1 MIAMAPN
8 NLNELYQSLSL
19 MTKTSKI
26 IGGGTDLVLSMRLG
40 KTEPDHLLYMGNVK
54 ESHGI
59 ELHDDVLSIGSSV
72 TITEIAES
80 PVILQNFAAL
90 HEGASDI
97 GSAQIRNKAT
107 IGGNIANASPAGDL
121 IPVLCLLGAHAHI
134 ADSNGSTKIIDI
146 DQLFIGAGKT
156 ILQPDQAIYKFD
168 LPITQQ
174 ISHFI
179 KLGFR
184 KKVTIARIGFA
195 LALDLSENKEIIDA
209 NMIVSAIA
217 EKPISFK
224 HITPM
229 ICGKKVSD
237 PEVSYIIGEYLS
249 QYIKKHT
256 AKEFD
261 RDYKASAIQGVVE
274 DILKKY

>member
-1 MIAMAPN
+1 MIAMTPN

-26 IGGGTDLVLSMRLG
+26 IGGGTDLILSMRLG
-40 KTEPDHLLYMGNVK
+40 KTKPDHLLYMGNVK

-59 ELHDDVLSIGSSV
+59 ELHDGVLSIGSSV

-80 PVILQNFAAL
+80 PMILQNFAAL
-90 HEGASDI
+90 HEAASNI
-97 GSAQIRNKAT
+97 GSVQIRNKAT

-121 IPVLCLLGAHAHI
+121 IPVLYLLGARAHI
-134 ADSNGSTKIIDI
+134 ADSNGNTKMIDI
-146 DQLFIGAGKT
+146 NQLFLGAGKT

-174 ISHFI
+174 KSHFI

-184 KKVTIARIGFA
+184 KKVTIARIG
-195 LALDLSENKEIIDA
+195 LAIGLDLSDDKKIIDA
-209 NMIVSAIA
+209 NIIVSAISQ
-217 EKPISFK
+217 KPISFQ

-229 ICGKKVSD
+229 ICDKKISD
-237 PEVSYIIGEYLS
+237 PEVSYLIQENIS
-249 QYIKKHT
+249 QYIKEHT